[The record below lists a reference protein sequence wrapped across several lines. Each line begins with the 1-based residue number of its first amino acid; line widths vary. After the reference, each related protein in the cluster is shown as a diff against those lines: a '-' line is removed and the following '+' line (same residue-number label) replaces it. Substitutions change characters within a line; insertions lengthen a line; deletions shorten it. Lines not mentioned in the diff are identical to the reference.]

1 MRAGIAGGA
10 VGLLAAAVLSA
21 CGGSDGGGGNAAS
34 ASTSDSSSS
43 SSAAAAAGSAQG
55 APTMVQVTAKEY
67 SLSLSTNTFAPGQYT
82 FQLMNGGTMTHGL
95 EIDGPGVE
103 DQKADLT
110 NPGGSSS
117 ITVTLQKG
125 KYELYCPVPGHQQL
139 GMEVDITVG

>member
-1 MRAGIAGGA
+1 MRAGIAGSA
-10 VGLLAAAVLSA
+10 VGPLAAAVPSA

-34 ASTSDSSSS
+34 ASTSDSSPS
-43 SSAAAAAGSAQG
+43 SSAAVAAGSAQG
-55 APTMVQVTAKEY
+55 APTMVQVTAREY
-67 SLSLSTNTFAPGQYT
+67 SFALSTTTIAPGRCT
-82 FQLMNGGTMTHGL
+82 FQPVNSGAMTHGL

-139 GMEVDITVG
+139 GMEADITVG